1 MHSNAAEV
9 AKVVRC
15 FTVLPTLFSGNNA
28 KSSAPFRCAFSMRAF
43 FSLQHSA
50 RHQASPSVSTCSFCE
65 SILFVRLEAL
75 KGNERRVVRIV
86 GMDELTLDET
96 PLALGTVLLKWIHL
110 ED

>member
-1 MHSNAAEV
+1 M
-9 AKVVRC
+9 
-15 FTVLPTLFSGNNA
+15 
-28 KSSAPFRCAFSMRAF
+28 
-43 FSLQHSA
+43 
-50 RHQASPSVSTCSFCE
+50 
-65 SILFVRLEAL
+65 RLEAL